1 MAKIVNGR
9 ERIWQIQEVV
19 GSGDAGEVL
28 RVHSMQGGFE
38 GVMKR
43 PVQNVSGGTILRQA
57 AQIETEG
64 KILLALEGLNLFRD
78 GLTIHTPTLF
88 DQSIPG
94 TSNTANLFIVSEEVS
109 GTPIT
114 NLLQAKHSGGEPIP
128 LNVVMKVLSA
138 AFYLL
143 EQIHSKGIIWN
154 DVKME
159 HIYWDANSR
168 KMSFIDWG
176 NGQFITPQADLAT
189 SPIWQDYE
197 QLIEEGSALLN
208 QTAPHLLLDLGW
220 PAHSKDLDLL
230 QIKQLQMRVNYLE
243 AYLTMRSTEYQLLFQ
258 KFTQSLADFDSLEQ
272 TLELYKDLKAFGI
285 QTNNQTLLKASQE
298 LLLKFLENEEYD
310 SSKRI
315 LAAMKAQVTD
325 LLTPQWHIVDYL
337 IEADLAIPTDKLLE
351 LIKAIFSSEWSEVV
365 WLARNLISSDE
376 RRSALASLIYTT
388 RNLAFDS
395 SNTPT
400 IYAEMLALKNSL
412 TEQLR
417 LLKQERP
424 EESQFAEGLAQIEKA
439 LQELT
444 GAWAVLKKVEALGEK
459 FITLKQIL
467 GAVNSLQLKV
477 PRPLTEL
484 LQQALSSIR
493 EVYQAW
499 NAADFPSIFKA
510 IKKLYLTEPTLDY
523 LLPFMGQLE
532 SMSSRLESFETG
544 PQAEQSITSFAKSLL
559 EQQDDLVTHLTSAN
573 WLNNY
578 LYALQSMAQALDLDN
593 LRDLAA
599 TYEWPT
605 KWLFFPN
612 LHLEIPFEQ
621 YTKSNLTEPQIQALQ
636 KYHSDLRLAK
646 STAAALQTIKSLLPA
661 FYSSYKQLD
670 EEFNFVFS
678 SIPRE
683 PFSPVLSSFP
693 PQDEQT
699 IQKALD
705 VLAAINKWKQT
716 SEAGDWYLQEL
727 LVNEYDDSWACLKN
741 IRITTRDWNQEILPA
756 LVDIKQRKWTSG
768 RSKQLPH
775 PKYPKLLETLAH
787 LYSFVCEWQK
797 IEYQGLYPELLK
809 ELAYHMDLA
818 QNTFFDFWQSLQR
831 SQSSSLVW
839 LIQNQQSVF
848 SEINQ
853 TLLSLLRSIKS
864 LQRNYEVINQSEM
877 ARTRLA
883 QNSAGDLMF
892 TLTKVDETVNPAQKN
907 SSVFKRWQ
915 RQYLDLL
922 SKPDRATIREGIRE
936 IELIHPLLPWFDELV
951 QRDAGYFEQ
960 PDPHQW

>member
-1 MAKIVNGR
+1 MAKTVNGR
-9 ERIWQIQEVV
+9 ERVWQIQEVV

-28 RVHSMQGGFE
+28 RVQSMQGGLE

-43 PVQNVSGGTILRQA
+43 PIQNVSGGTILRQA

-154 DVKME
+154 DVKMD
-159 HIYWDANSR
+159 HIYWDATSR

-176 NGQFITPQADLAT
+176 NGQFLQPQADLAT

-230 QIKQLQMRVNYLE
+230 QIKQLQLRVNYLE
-243 AYLTMRSTEYQLLFQ
+243 TYLTMRSTEYQLLFQ
-258 KFTQSLADFDSLEQ
+258 KFTQFLADFDSLEQ

-424 EESQFAEGLAQIEKA
+424 EESQFAEGLAKIEKA
-439 LQELT
+439 LQDLI
-444 GAWAVLKKVEALGEK
+444 GAWAVLKKDEALGEK

-467 GAVNSLQLKV
+467 GAVNSLQLKA
-477 PRPLTEL
+477 PRPLAEL

-493 EVYQAW
+493 EVYQVW

-523 LLPFMGQLE
+523 LLPLMGQLE
-532 SMSSRLESFETG
+532 SMSSRLQSFESG
-544 PQAEQSITSFAKSLL
+544 PQDEQSITSFAKSLL
-559 EQQDDLVTHLTSAN
+559 DQQDDLVTHLTSAN

-578 LYALQSMAQALDLDN
+578 LYALQSMVQALDLDS

-612 LHLEIPFEQ
+612 LRLEIPFEQ
-621 YTKSNLTEPQIQALQ
+621 YTKSNLTEQQSQALQ

-646 STAAALQTIKSLLPA
+646 STAAALQAIKSLLPA
-661 FYSSYKQLD
+661 FYSSYKHLD
-670 EEFNFVFS
+670 EEFNFVYS
-678 SIPRE
+678 SIPRA
-683 PFSPVLSSFP
+683 PFSPGFSSFP
-693 PQDEQT
+693 PQDEQN

-727 LVNEYDDSWACLKN
+727 LVNEYDDSWACLKD
-741 IRITTRDWNQEILPA
+741 IQITTRDWNQEIL
-756 LVDIKQRKWTSG
+756 
-768 RSKQLPH
+768 
-775 PKYPKLLETLAH
+775 
-787 LYSFVCEWQK
+787 
-797 IEYQGLYPELLK
+797 
-809 ELAYHMDLA
+809 
-818 QNTFFDFWQSLQR
+818 
-831 SQSSSLVW
+831 
-839 LIQNQQSVF
+839 
-848 SEINQ
+848 
-853 TLLSLLRSIKS
+853 
-864 LQRNYEVINQSEM
+864 
-877 ARTRLA
+877 
-883 QNSAGDLMF
+883 
-892 TLTKVDETVNPAQKN
+892 
-907 SSVFKRWQ
+907 
-915 RQYLDLL
+915 
-922 SKPDRATIREGIRE
+922 
-936 IELIHPLLPWFDELV
+936 
-951 QRDAGYFEQ
+951 
-960 PDPHQW
+960 